1 MSNFTNNFADKIAAF
16 NKLYGLPVNDVP
28 CIPFAPAV
36 IYDTFRSPSRQLFQR
51 IVDFQSIMHKEIDEG
66 NEIANKINAGDMP
79 VEVLTEIADWLGDIQ
94 VYCASEMRKF
104 GLDNDIILG
113 IIMASNMSK
122 LGEDGKPIYDERG
135 KVMKGPNYWRPE
147 PQIRRYIEAAWREA
161 KLGAELEHA
170 NKGEQA

>member
-1 MSNFTNNFADKIAAF
+1 MNNPTNNFTDKIAAF

-28 CIPFAPAV
+28 CIPFS
-36 IYDTFRSPSRQLFQR
+36 DTPKRTVRSQLMAR
-51 IVDFQSIMHKEIDEG
+51 LDEFQSILHEEVREGEEITQ
-66 NEIANKINAGDMP
+66 KINAGDMP

-104 GLDNDIILG
+104 GLDNDVVLG

-147 PQIRRYIEAAWREA
+147 PQIRRYIEAAWKEA
-161 KLGAELEHA
+161 ALALSEVKA
-170 NKGEQA
+170 NEGEQA